1 MSATATVRPPE
12 FDARL
17 TAYLPMM
24 RKVASYMVPHTEI
37 EEFVQDS
44 AVNALTDWHKYQP
57 PADKPWY
64 AFKAWVQWQMRKTLL
79 IRAQK
84 RATQKRTGKH
94 VQADK
99 ILLATPARQAAIA
112 EAAEVVRALT
122 GTRGGDMLLRVAIG
136 EEKKDVGAS
145 VGLSGERVRVL
156 CNGALK
162 RLADRGFNAS
172 A

>member
-1 MSATATVRPPE
+1 MSTAAHRPAE

-24 RKVASYMVPHTEI
+24 RKVASFMVPHTEI

-44 AVNALTDWHKYQP
+44 AVSALTDWHKYHP
-57 PADKPWY
+57 PADKPWH

-84 RATQKRTGKH
+84 RAAQKRTGKH
-94 VQADK
+94 VQVDKVLLMTQPRQETLAD
-99 ILLATPARQAAIA
+99 AAAI
-112 EAAEVVRALT
+112 VRALSD
-122 GTRGGDMLLRVAIG
+122 TRGGDMLLRVAMG

-162 RLADRGFNAS
+162 GLADRGFNATTT
-172 A
+172 